1 MINLTFD
8 EVFTYEALYQAHLR
22 GRLAKRDKKPLV
34 KFETAM
40 LHNVYK
46 IYSSLKNGTFR
57 IRGYNH
63 FTVYEPKRREIQT
76 LHYSDRVVQHVL
88 CDDVLSPY
96 FTKRAITDNTVCQ
109 LGKGIHFALQ
119 RFESKLNAFVR
130 KHGCNGYFLK
140 CDVLKYFPSV
150 PHDKLISMFC
160 AQIRDERIKSLLIH
174 IIESYHTS
182 PEYLAKYGYDC
193 LTPDPAKSGRGIPIG
208 NQTSQVFGMF
218 FLDKV
223 DRLIKEQMRVKI
235 YSRYMDDF
243 LLVHEDKKFLQNAL
257 ARITEA
263 VTALGLKF
271 NSKTQIFPLRNGVT
285 FLGFRYFV
293 TEDGRVVKTI
303 KKKTKKRLR
312 SRTALLK
319 KACIEGVISPE
330 RVSQS
335 IAAFHGHLKHAKSY
349 NIETEIYEKLSGY
362 ADASL
367 LKKEYECRN
376 KNKRL

>member
-1 MINLTFD
+1 MIECTFED
-8 EVFTYEALYQAHLR
+8 VFTYEALFQAHLR

-46 IYSSLKNGTFR
+46 VYSSLQNGTFR

-76 LHYSDRVVQHVL
+76 LHYSDRIVQHVL

-96 FTKRAITDNTVCQ
+96 FTKRAIIDNTVCQ
-109 LGKGIHFALQ
+109 IGKGIHFALE
-119 RFESKLNAFVR
+119 RFESKLNVFVR

-140 CDVLKYFPSV
+140 CDILKYFPSI
-150 PHDKLISMFC
+150 PHDRLNAIFC
-160 AQIRDERIKSLLIH
+160 SQIRDERIKKLLTH
-174 IIESYHTS
+174 IIDSFHTS
-182 PEYLAKYGYDC
+182 ADYLEKYGYDC
-193 LTPDPAKSGRGIPIG
+193 LTPDPEKSGRGIPIG

-218 FLDKV
+218 YLDKV
-223 DRLIKEQMRVKI
+223 DRLVKEKLRVKI

-243 LLVHEDKKFLQNAL
+243 LLVHEDKNFLRDAL
-257 ARITEA
+257 EQITEA
-263 VTALGLKF
+263 VTALGLKL

-293 TEDGRVVKTI
+293 TESGRVVKTI

-319 KACIEGVISPE
+319 KACIEGVIPPE

-349 NIETEIYEKLSGY
+349 KIETEIYEKLSDY
-362 ADASL
+362 ADAGL
-367 LKKEYECRN
+367 LKKEYECRK
-376 KNKRL
+376 KNK